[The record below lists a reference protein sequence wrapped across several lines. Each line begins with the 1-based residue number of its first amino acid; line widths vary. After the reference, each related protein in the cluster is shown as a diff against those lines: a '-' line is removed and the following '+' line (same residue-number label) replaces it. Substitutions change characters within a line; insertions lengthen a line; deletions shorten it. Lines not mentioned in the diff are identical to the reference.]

1 MYHITNLFSHPLW
14 FKHFDVFTIRQNL
27 LIEVVLGTDTK
38 REDAV
43 FFVLFNFFLSIMER
57 QRTKVISLPRRNLQ
71 LDLFGLAIGASYD
84 AVVVVEEILRIEVIG
99 HRECLAVELA
109 DVEDAVEGINHDAV
123 EVRAEGTQI
132 PTLLEELHAIGV
144 DVESETLVAP
154 IALVGSL
161 P

>member
-1 MYHITNLFSHPLW
+1 MYNITNLFSHPLR

-27 LIEVVLGTDTK
+27 LIEIELGTDTQ

-57 QRTKVISLPRRNLQ
+57 QGTEVVGLPRRNLQ
-71 LDLFGLAIGASYD
+71 LDLFWLAIGASYD

-109 DVEDAVEGINHDAV
+109 DVEDAVESVNHDAF
-123 EVRAEGTQI
+123 EVRAESNQI
-132 PTLLEELHAIGV
+132 PTLLEKFHAIGMN
-144 DVESETLVAP
+144 VESKALVPP

>member
-1 MYHITNLFSHPLW
+1 MYNITNLFSHPLR

-27 LIEVVLGTDTK
+27 LIEIELWTDTQ

-43 FFVLFNFFLSIMER
+43 FFVLFNFFLGIMER
-57 QRTKVISLPRRNLQ
+57 QGTKVISLTRRNLQ
-71 LDLFGLAIGASYD
+71 LDLFRLTLGTGYD
-84 AVVVVEEILRIEVIG
+84 AVVVVEEVLGIEVLG
-99 HRECLAVELA
+99 HREHLAVELA
-109 DVEDAVEGINHDAV
+109 DVEDAVESVNHDAF
-123 EVRAEGTQI
+123 EVRAESNQI
-132 PTLLEELHAIGV
+132 PTLLEEFHAVGM